1 MLFILCILDIVE
13 ENIFL
18 LTRMSFID
26 ELEQSIDIVDLVWR
40 YTKLKKAGANYK
52 SLCPF
57 PGHNEKT
64 PSFVVSPAK
73 QIAYC
78 FGCHKWGWPIKFLMD
93 IENCDFREAVEILA
107 SITGREVQGF
117 KTKSKEEIQAQ
128 KNIYS
133 LYKDA
138 TKYYQDALQRAP
150 EVLKYLYDRGIT
162 EEDITKFHFW
172 YADSWIALYEYLKNK
187 WYSDEIITASHI
199 FVDISRKKDKFI
211 GRIIFP
217 LQNNRWD
224 FVAFAGRILWA
235 WEPKYLNSPASD
247 IYDKSSLLY
256 GLYEAKNTITKK
268 DRIIICEGY
277 MDVIAL
283 HRAGYFETVAV
294 SGTALTEKH
303 ISLIKRL
310 TRKVY
315 LCFDSDKAG
324 VSATKNSLE
333 ILKNKDLE
341 IKIITIPSGKDPDE
355 YIKSGGDFSKLIDTA
370 LTPISFAQKFE
381 KYDASSLDETKKFIQ
396 NMLEYIASFSS
407 PLEKDFYL
415 KELAK
420 ITSTKLEVIY
430 EMMKSH
436 TRKQKS
442 ENISPNTKQQWG
454 RSAIFHLVALLQEWH
469 IDTQT
474 ARDNILFPEAL
485 SQKEQELIFWNGD
498 MSLLDLDEKET
509 LKWMSLELSLRD
521 KNELEMKNYIEKI
534 FQGINKEHYKLLEGI
549 YKAGLTNWDPE
560 ALPKYTE
567 LLKKW
572 KSIGLK

>member
-1 MLFILCILDIVE
+1 
-13 ENIFL
+13 
-18 LTRMSFID
+18 MSFVD
-26 ELEQSIDIVDLVWR
+26 ELEQSIDMVDLVWR
-40 YTKLKKAGANYK
+40 YTKLKKAGVNYK

-57 PGHNEKT
+57 PGHNETT

-73 QIAYC
+73 QIGYC

-93 IENCDFREAVEILA
+93 IENCEFREAVEILA
-107 SITGREVQGF
+107 SITGRKVEGF
-117 KTKSKEEIQAQ
+117 KTKSKEEIQVQ

-138 TKYYQDALQRAP
+138 TKYYQEALQRAP
-150 EVLKYLYDRGIT
+150 EVLKYLFERGIT
-162 EEDITKFHFW
+162 DDDIKKFYFW
-172 YADSWIALYEYLKNK
+172 YADSWVALYDYLKNK
-187 WYSDEIITASHI
+187 WYSDEIITASQI
-199 FVDISRKKDKFI
+199 FVDVSRKRDKFI
-211 GRIIFP
+211 GRVIFP

-224 FVAFAGRILWA
+224 FVAFAGRILWE

-256 GLYEAKNTITKK
+256 GLYEAKNTITKN
-268 DRIIICEGY
+268 DRVIVCEGY

-294 SGTALTEKH
+294 SGTALTDKH
-303 ISLIKRL
+303 ITLIKRL

-315 LCFDSDKAG
+315 LCFDSDKAW
-324 VSATKNSLE
+324 VAATKNSLE

-355 YIKSGGDFSKLIDTA
+355 YIESGKDFSELIERA
-370 LTPISFAQKFE
+370 LSPISFAQKFE
-381 KYDASSLDETKKFIQ
+381 KYDPTSLDESKKFIH

-436 TRKQKS
+436 TRSRKTESVTADIKNQWAK
-442 ENISPNTKQQWG
+442 NTL
-454 RSAIFHLVALLQEWH
+454 FHLIVLLQEWY
-469 IDTQT
+469 IDTQSL
-474 ARDNILFPEAL
+474 RDNILFPEAL

-498 MSLLDLDEKET
+498 MSLLGLDEKET
-509 LKWMSLELSLRD
+509 LKWMSLELILSD
-521 KNELEMKNYIEKI
+521 KNELEMKNYIQKI
-534 FQGINKEHYKLLEGI
+534 FQALNKEHYKTLEAL
-549 YKAGLTNWDPE
+549 YKIGLTNWDPE
-560 ALPKYTE
+560 ALWKYTE